1 MESAESDFEHQVR
14 ELVDEHRDEIPD
26 VRLCRLLG
34 GVENDLA
41 AGTYEPSIDN

>member
-1 MESAESDFEHQVR
+1 MDGSESQFERRVR

-26 VRLCRLLG
+26 IRLCRLLG

-41 AGTYEPSIDN
+41 AGTYEPVRDG